1 MAAFRFPWLWR
12 LSPRWRARLLHWGF
26 NVFPAFRGTGGRL
39 ISVSPDFLTITARL
53 RYNWRTKN
61 IMGSVYGGSLF
72 AVTDGPHPIML
83 MAALGPESVVL
94 DKAASIRYRK
104 PAYEDLTV
112 QFHFSPE
119 EILEIEHRLQRENEF
134 EYQVCM
140 DLTGMDGSVFA
151 TVDRTLYVTT
161 RRFMAE
167 KRKARQASQTLSE
180 VQNFN
185 NAAPGNF
192 ETQQS
197 AARPKET
204 DDGKDLVKAVP
215 P

>member
-1 MAAFRFPWLWR
+1 
-12 LSPRWRARLLHWGF
+12 LHWGF

-134 EYQVCM
+134 EYQVSM
-140 DLTGMDGSVFA
+140 NLTGMDGSVFA

-185 NAAPGNF
+185 NAASGNF

>member
-1 MAAFRFPWLWR
+1 M
-12 LSPRWRARLLHWGF
+12 HWGF

-134 EYQVCM
+134 EYQVSM
-140 DLTGMDGSVFA
+140 DLTGKDGSVFA

-167 KRKARQASQTLSE
+167 KRRARQASQTLAE
-180 VQNFN
+180 VQNSN

-204 DDGKDLVKAVP
+204 DDGKDLVKAVSP
-215 P
+215 

>member
-1 MAAFRFPWLWR
+1 LAAFRFPWLWK

-134 EYQVCM
+134 EYQVSM

-185 NAAPGNF
+185 NAASGNF
-192 ETQQS
+192 
-197 AARPKET
+197 
-204 DDGKDLVKAVP
+204 
-215 P
+215 

>member
-1 MAAFRFPWLWR
+1 
-12 LSPRWRARLLHWGF
+12 LHWGF

-134 EYQVCM
+134 EYQVSM

-185 NAAPGNF
+185 NAASGNF